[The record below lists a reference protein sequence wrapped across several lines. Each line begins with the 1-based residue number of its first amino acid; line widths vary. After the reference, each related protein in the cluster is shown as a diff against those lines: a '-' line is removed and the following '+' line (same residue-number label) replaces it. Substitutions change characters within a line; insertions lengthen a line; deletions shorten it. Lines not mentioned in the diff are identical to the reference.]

1 MSRMNISVSQ
11 EKLKIYQAVVASHS
25 LENEAFE
32 DEWKK
37 WGNTVQKIDL
47 GRDMLEILKDADAL
61 DRFRLTIIASGLSE
75 QSYFPSNGAGSV

>member
-11 EKLKIYQAVVASHS
+11 EKLKIYQAVVAFHS

-37 WGNTVQKIDL
+37 WGWGNTIQKIDL
-47 GRDMLEILKDADAL
+47 GRDMLEIL
-61 DRFRLTIIASGLSE
+61 
-75 QSYFPSNGAGSV
+75 